1 MLPSTNAPCTDAPAR
16 SPSRASLETIRQNR
30 THALVRAVGEWDLAN
45 AATLADLLDAHE
57 KAGRRFVR
65 LDLSAVTFLDCTCV
79 GVLVSVH
86 RRLLAGRGTLVLTG
100 VTPRVLRLLR
110 LAGLDD
116 VLLTTS
122 ASDLE
127 IIDEQLIVPGD
138 TAVVRPL
145 IRQG

>member
-1 MLPSTNAPCTDAPAR
+1 MLPRTDTPCSDARR
-16 SPSRASLETIRQNR
+16 SPGRATLETLRQNR

-45 AATLADLLDAHE
+45 AATLADLLGAHE

-65 LDLSAVTFLDCTCV
+65 LDLSAVTFLDCTCI

-100 VTPRVLRLLR
+100 VSPRIQRLLR
-110 LAGLDD
+110 LARLDD

-127 IIDEQLIVPGD
+127 IIDERLILPGH

-145 IRQG
+145 MPQG